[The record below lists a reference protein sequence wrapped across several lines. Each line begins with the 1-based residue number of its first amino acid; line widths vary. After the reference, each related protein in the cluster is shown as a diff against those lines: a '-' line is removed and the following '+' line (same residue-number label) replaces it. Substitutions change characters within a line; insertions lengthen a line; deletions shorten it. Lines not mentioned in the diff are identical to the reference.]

1 MYRASFS
8 IHDVSLN
15 CYSNSLIIAD
25 AIRWFLDYFQCETFA
40 RSDLEITL
48 HAIERREQRPP
59 VLIQPD
65 EMFFQHH
72 GKTAGDALREEWNC
86 SLYRNGGRLIADF
99 HEQGRLCIDH
109 ARGRVEGDLIRPD
122 AMHRDVCATY
132 FHFALSELLRREG
145 LYTIHATALE
155 RNGHGVLIPGSS
167 GRGKT
172 TCCISLLRGGY
183 RYLSDDHPLIR
194 ENESGIEL
202 LCFPE
207 KIDVTDRTI
216 EFFPELKEAV
226 GVLGW
231 GIQKRYF
238 YAQEFY
244 PNAIVDA
251 CRPSLII
258 IPEIDNSA
266 RSRLVPLPKNR
277 VLEELL
283 IQGLLVFDK
292 EIAGRQFETFCRL
305 VDGVDCY
312 RLLFGGDVLE
322 LPRVIDEVL
331 GV

>member
-1 MYRASFS
+1 MYTASFS

-25 AIRWFLDYFQCETFA
+25 AVRWFLDYFQCATFTK
-40 RSDLEITL
+40 SDLEITL
-48 HAIERREQRPP
+48 HATEHREQCPA

-72 GKTAGDALREEWNC
+72 GKTAGDALREEWKC
-86 SLYRNGGRLIADF
+86 SLYRSGGQLIADF
-99 HEQGRLCIDH
+99 HEQGRLYIDH
-109 ARGRVEGDLIRPD
+109 ARGCVEGYLIRPD

-172 TCCISLLRGGY
+172 TCCIALLRGGY

-216 EFFPELKEAV
+216 EFFPEIKEAT
-226 GVLGW
+226 GDLGW

-238 YAQEFY
+238 YAGEFY

-258 IPEIDNSA
+258 IPEINNNA
-266 RSRLVPLPKNR
+266 RSRLLPLPKNR
-277 VLEELL
+277 LLEELL
-283 IQGLLVFDK
+283 VQGLLVFDK

-312 RLLFGGDVLE
+312 RLSFGRDVLE
-322 LPRVIDEVL
+322 LPRVIDEAL
-331 GV
+331 GA